1 MKHLSI
7 LAAASLAV
15 LAAFSSFAQDTDAA
29 SAKIDPKA
37 EEVALP
43 APAKTGGM
51 PLMQALAERKTI
63 RDYKPAELDAAT
75 ISEILYAANGV
86 NRPDG
91 KRTIPTAMNRQDLE
105 VYIALPGAAYHYD
118 AKENKLVR
126 IDAGDFRADLI
137 MNKNMAKNAGA
148 ILVYVSDS
156 TKFPNDIKYPAIH
169 VGEASQDVYLYCAS
183 KGLGTVSLGMYDEKG
198 VRKVFKL
205 EDKMTVILAQAVG
218 VPAK

>member
-1 MKHLSI
+1 MKHIAI
-7 LAAASLAV
+7 LAAASLA
-15 LAAFSSFAQDTDAA
+15 LFAAFTCPAQDAA
-29 SAKIDPKA
+29 AKIDTKA
-37 EEVALP
+37 VEVALP

-51 PLMQALAERKTI
+51 PLMQTLAERKTI

-91 KRTIPTAMNRQDLE
+91 KRTIPTAMNKQDLE
-105 VYIALPGAAYHYD
+105 VYIALPSAAYHYD
-118 AKENKLVR
+118 AKANKLVK
-126 IDAGDFRADLI
+126 IADGDFRTELI
-137 MNKNMAKNAGA
+137 ANKNMAQNSAC
-148 ILVYVSDS
+148 ILVYASDS
-156 TKFPNDIKYPAIH
+156 SKFPNDIKYPAIH
-169 VGEASQDVYLYCAS
+169 VGEASQDVYLYAAS

>member
-1 MKHLSI
+1 MKHLFLLS
-7 LAAASLAV
+7 AAVVAVTAAV
-15 LAAFSSFAQDTDAA
+15 LCFAQESAA
-29 SAKIDPKA
+29 PAKIDPKA

-63 RDYKPAELDAAT
+63 RDYKPGELDAAT

-91 KRTIPTAMNRQDLE
+91 KRTIPTAMNKQDLE
-105 VYIALPGAAYHYD
+105 VYIALPGAVYRYD
-118 AKENKLVR
+118 AKANKLVR
-126 IDAGDFRADLI
+126 IDAGDFRTELI
-137 MNKNMAKNAGA
+137 ANKNMAQNSAC
-148 ILVYVSDS
+148 ILVYASDS

-169 VGEASQDVYLYCAS
+169 VGEASQDVYLYAAS

-218 VPAK
+218 FPK

>member
-1 MKHLSI
+1 MKHLAI
-7 LAAASLAV
+7 LAAATLAV
-15 LAAFSSFAQDTDAA
+15 LASLACPAQDAA

-63 RDYKPAELDAAT
+63 RDYKPGELDAAT
-75 ISEILYAANGV
+75 LSEILYAAVGV

-91 KRTIPTAMNRQDLE
+91 KLTIPTALNMQDIV
-105 VYIALPGAAYHYD
+105 VYAALPGAVYRYD
-118 AKENKLVR
+118 AKANKLVR
-126 IDAGDFRADLI
+126 IDAGDFRAELITRKDLA
-137 MNKNMAKNAGA
+137 NNSAC
-148 ILVYVSDS
+148 ILVYASDTS
-156 TKFPNDIKYPAIH
+156 KNRTPETKFSAIH

-205 EDKMTVILAQAVG
+205 DDKMTVILAQAIG
-218 VPAK
+218 FPAN

>member
-1 MKHLSI
+1 MKHLAI
-7 LAAASLAV
+7 LAAASLALLAV
-15 LAAFSSFAQDTDAA
+15 LVCPAQDAAA

-37 EEVALP
+37 ESVALP

-63 RDYKPAELDAAT
+63 RDYKPGELDAAT
-75 ISEILYAANGV
+75 LSEILYAANGV

-91 KRTIPTAMNRQDLE
+91 KRTIPTAMNKQDLE
-105 VYIALPGAAYHYD
+105 VYVALPGAAYHYD

-137 MNKNMAKNAGA
+137 MNKNMAKNAAA
-148 ILVYVSDS
+148 ILVYASDS

-169 VGEASQDVYLYCAS
+169 VGEASQDVYLLCAS

-205 EDKMTVILAQAVG
+205 DDKMTVILAQAVG
-218 VPAK
+218 FTK

>member
-1 MKHLSI
+1 MKSLSI

-15 LAAFSSFAQDTDAA
+15 LASFTCFAQDAA

-37 EEVALP
+37 AEVALP

-63 RDYKPAELDAAT
+63 RDYKPGELDAAT
-75 ISEILYAANGV
+75 LSEILYAANGV

-169 VGEASQDVYLYCAS
+169 VGEASQEVYMYCAS

-218 VPAK
+218 VPVK

>member
-1 MKHLSI
+1 MKHLTI
-7 LAAASLAV
+7 LAAASLAL
-15 LAAFSSFAQDTDAA
+15 LAAFTCPAQDAA
-29 SAKIDPKA
+29 AKVDPKA
-37 EEVALP
+37 ETVALP

-51 PLMQALAERKTI
+51 PLMQALAERKTV
-63 RDYKPAELDAAT
+63 RDYKPGDLDAAT
-75 ISEILYAANGV
+75 LSEILYAANGV

-91 KRTIPTAMNRQDLE
+91 KRTIPTAMNKQDLE
-105 VYIALPGAAYHYD
+105 VYVALPGAAYHYD

-137 MNKNMAKNAGA
+137 MNKNMAKNAA
-148 ILVYVSDS
+148 CILVYASDS

-205 EDKMTVILAQAVG
+205 DDKMTVILAQAIG
-218 VPAK
+218 FTK

>member
-1 MKHLSI
+1 MKHFTI
-7 LAAASLAV
+7 LAAASLALLAV
-15 LAAFSSFAQDTDAA
+15 LVCPAQDAAA

-37 EEVALP
+37 ESVALP

-63 RDYKPAELDAAT
+63 RDYKPGELDAAT
-75 ISEILYAANGV
+75 LSEILYAANGV

-91 KRTIPTAMNRQDLE
+91 KRTIPTAMNKQDLE
-105 VYIALPGAAYHYD
+105 VYVALPGAAYHYD

-126 IDAGDFRADLI
+126 IDAGDFRAELI
-137 MNKNMAKNAGA
+137 MNKNMAKNAAA
-148 ILVYVSDS
+148 ILVYANDS

-205 EDKMTVILAQAVG
+205 DSKMTVILAQAIG
-218 VPAK
+218 FTK

>member
-1 MKHLSI
+1 MKHLFLLST
-7 LAAASLAV
+7 AVVAVTAAV
-15 LAAFSSFAQDTDAA
+15 LCFAQESAA
-29 SAKIDPKA
+29 PAKIDPKA
-37 EEVALP
+37 ETVALP

-63 RDYKPAELDAAT
+63 RDYKPGELDAAT
-75 ISEILYAANGV
+75 LSEILYAANGV

-91 KRTIPTAMNRQDLE
+91 KRTIPTAMNKQDLE

-118 AKENKLVR
+118 AKANKLVK
-126 IDAGDFRADLI
+126 IADGDLRTELI
-137 MNKNMAKNAGA
+137 MNKSMAQNAA
-148 ILVYVSDS
+148 CILVYASDS

-169 VGEASQDVYLYCAS
+169 VGEASQDVYLYAAS

-205 EDKMTVILAQAVG
+205 DDKMTVILAQAVG
-218 VPAK
+218 FTK

>member
-1 MKHLSI
+1 MKHLAI
-7 LAAASLAV
+7 LAAASLALLAV
-15 LAAFSSFAQDTDAA
+15 LVCPAQDAAA

-37 EEVALP
+37 ESVALP

-51 PLMQALAERKTI
+51 PLMQALAERKTV
-63 RDYKPAELDAAT
+63 RDYKPGELDAAT
-75 ISEILYAANGV
+75 LSEILYAANGV

-91 KRTIPTAMNRQDLE
+91 KRTIPTAMNKQDLE
-105 VYIALPGAAYHYD
+105 VYVALPGAAYHYD

-137 MNKNMAKNAGA
+137 MNKNMAKNAAA
-148 ILVYVSDS
+148 ILVYASDS

-205 EDKMTVILAQAVG
+205 DGKMTVILAQAIG
-218 VPAK
+218 FTK

>member
-1 MKHLSI
+1 MKHLFLLS
-7 LAAASLAV
+7 AAVVAVTAAV
-15 LAAFSSFAQDTDAA
+15 LCFAQESAA
-29 SAKIDPKA
+29 PAKIDPKA

-63 RDYKPAELDAAT
+63 RDYKPGELDAAT
-75 ISEILYAANGV
+75 LSEILYAANGV

-91 KRTIPTAMNRQDLE
+91 KRTIPTAMNKQDLE
-105 VYIALPGAAYHYD
+105 VYVALPGAAYHYD
-118 AKENKLVR
+118 AKANKLVK
-126 IDAGDFRADLI
+126 IADGDSRAELI
-137 MNKNMAKNAGA
+137 MNKNMARNAA
-148 ILVYVSDS
+148 CILVYASDS
-156 TKFPNDIKYPAIH
+156 SKFPNDIKYPAIH

-205 EDKMTVILAQAVG
+205 DDKMTVILAQAVG
-218 VPAK
+218 FPAN

>member
-1 MKHLSI
+1 MKHLAI
-7 LAAASLAV
+7 LAAASLALLAV
-15 LAAFSSFAQDTDAA
+15 LVCPAQDAAA

-37 EEVALP
+37 ESVALP
-43 APAKTGGM
+43 VPAKTGGM

-63 RDYKPAELDAAT
+63 RDYKPGELDAAT
-75 ISEILYAANGV
+75 LSEILYAANGV

-91 KRTIPTAMNRQDLE
+91 KRTIPTAMNKQDLE
-105 VYIALPGAAYHYD
+105 VYVALPGAAYHYD

-137 MNKNMAKNAGA
+137 MNKNMAKNAAA
-148 ILVYVSDS
+148 ILVYASDS

-183 KGLGTVSLGMYDEKG
+183 KGLGTVSLGMYNEEG
-198 VRKVFKL
+198 VRKIFKL
-205 EDKMTVILAQAVG
+205 DGKMTVILAQAIG
-218 VPAK
+218 FTK

>member
-1 MKHLSI
+1 MKHLAI
-7 LAAASLAV
+7 LAAASFAII
-15 LAAFSSFAQDTDAA
+15 AAFTCPAQDAA
-29 SAKIDPKA
+29 AAKIDPKA
-37 EEVALP
+37 AEVALP

-51 PLMQALAERKTI
+51 PLMQALAERKTV
-63 RDYKPAELDAAT
+63 RDYKPGELDAAT
-75 ISEILYAANGV
+75 LSEILYAANGV

-91 KRTIPTAMNRQDLE
+91 KRTIPTAMNKQDLE
-105 VYIALPGAAYHYD
+105 VYVALPGAAYHYD

-137 MNKNMAKNAGA
+137 TNKSMAKNAA
-148 ILVYVSDS
+148 CILVYASDS

-218 VPAK
+218 FTK

>member
-1 MKHLSI
+1 MKHLFI
-7 LAAASLAV
+7 LAAT
-15 LAAFSSFAQDTDAA
+15 SFALLASFVCPAQDAA
-29 SAKIDPKA
+29 SAKIDAKA
-37 EEVALP
+37 AEVVLP

-91 KRTIPTAMNRQDLE
+91 KRTIPTALNMQDLE
-105 VYIALPGAAYHYD
+105 VYVALPNAVYHYD
-118 AKENKLVR
+118 AKANKLVK
-126 IDAGDFRADLI
+126 IEDGDFRAEIITRKDLA
-137 MNKNMAKNAGA
+137 NNAA
-148 ILVYVSDS
+148 CILVYASDS
-156 TKFPNDIKYPAIH
+156 SRNRVQEPKFPAIH

-183 KGLGTVSLGMYDEKG
+183 KGLGTVSLGMYEEKA

-205 EDKMTVILAQAVG
+205 DDKMTVILAQAVG

>member
-1 MKHLSI
+1 MKQYLVI
-7 LAAASLAV
+7 LAAAILAV
-15 LAAFSSFAQDTDAA
+15 PCFAQDSKPAAIDA
-29 SAKIDPKA
+29 KA
-37 EEVALP
+37 AEVALP

-63 RDYKPAELDAAT
+63 RDYKPAELDAVT
-75 ISEILYAANGV
+75 LSEILYSAVGV

-91 KRTIPTAMNRQDLE
+91 KLTIPTALNMQDIV
-105 VYIALPGAAYHYD
+105 VYAALPNAVYRYD
-118 AKENKLVR
+118 AKENKLVK
-126 IDAGDFRADLI
+126 IDDGDFRAEIITRKDLA
-137 MNKNMAKNAGA
+137 NNAA
-148 ILVYVSDS
+148 CILVYTADTSRNRTPE
-156 TKFPNDIKYPAIH
+156 TKFSAIH

-183 KGLGTVSLGMYDEKG
+183 KGLGTVSLGMYEEKA

>member
-1 MKHLSI
+1 MKHLTI
-7 LAAASLAV
+7 LAAASLALLTV
-15 LAAFSSFAQDTDAA
+15 LVCPAQDAAA

-37 EEVALP
+37 ESVALP

-51 PLMQALAERKTI
+51 PLMQALAERKTV
-63 RDYKPAELDAAT
+63 RDYKPGELDAAT
-75 ISEILYAANGV
+75 LSEILYAANGV

-105 VYIALPGAAYHYD
+105 VYVALPGAAYHYD

-126 IDAGDFRADLI
+126 IDAGDFRAELI
-137 MNKNMAKNAGA
+137 MNKNMAKNAAA
-148 ILVYVSDS
+148 ILVYASDS

-205 EDKMTVILAQAVG
+205 DDKMTVILAQAVG
-218 VPAK
+218 FTK

>member
-1 MKHLSI
+1 MKHLAI
-7 LAAASLAV
+7 LAAASFTL
-15 LAAFSSFAQDTDAA
+15 LAAFVCPAQDAAA

-37 EEVALP
+37 ETVALP
-43 APAKTGGM
+43 APARTGGM
-51 PLMQALAERKTI
+51 PLMQALAERKTV
-63 RDYKPAELDAAT
+63 RDYKPGELDAAT
-75 ISEILYAANGV
+75 LSEILYAANGV

-91 KRTIPTAMNRQDLE
+91 KRTIPTAMNKQDLE
-105 VYIALPGAAYHYD
+105 VYVALPGAAYHYD

-126 IDAGDFRADLI
+126 IDAGDFRAELI
-137 MNKNMAKNAGA
+137 MNKNMANNAAA
-148 ILVYVSDS
+148 ILVYASDS

-205 EDKMTVILAQAVG
+205 DDKMTVILAQAIG
-218 VPAK
+218 FTK

>member
-1 MKHLSI
+1 MKHLTI
-7 LAAASLAV
+7 LAAASLALLAV
-15 LAAFSSFAQDTDAA
+15 LVCPAQDSAA

-37 EEVALP
+37 ESVALP

-63 RDYKPAELDAAT
+63 RDYKPGELDAAT
-75 ISEILYAANGV
+75 LSEILYAANGV

-91 KRTIPTAMNRQDLE
+91 KRTIPTAMNKQDLE
-105 VYIALPGAAYHYD
+105 VYVALPGAAYHYD

-126 IDAGDFRADLI
+126 IDAGDFRAELI
-137 MNKNMAKNAGA
+137 MNKNMAKNAAA
-148 ILVYVSDS
+148 ILVYASDS

-205 EDKMTVILAQAVG
+205 DSKMTVILAQAIG
-218 VPAK
+218 FTK